1 MPSTDD
7 LWSMYGHQILKFA
20 APDFDPTKQQFSMA
34 SSTLSLDL
42 GNPDPAVV
50 NGYIYNLGNTIP
62 APSPCYAPGS
72 GLFTAYQRFLD
83 AIDLHGDTNPNLD
96 SQINI
101 AAANMNAAQ
110 TNFQNVQG
118 QAIAAWT
125 AYKAVV
131 PGISFSDYVT
141 QQYLTYGQAKN
152 ALDATTSAWQQLMT
166 QKYGQGYEIIANAR
180 NRLSPTG
187 GAADILSA
195 NSYNMA
201 VKTGSAAPA
210 GSAPVLP
217 GSTPPPAPSAL
228 IPSYDPAFALQSFT
242 SVYQQ
247 WQANSASKAPPAASV
262 VMNGSSAAQ
271 GFENMGWSSE
281 SAGLFSYGFFDV
293 WGETS
298 SSQDTQTSFAMDSSF
313 SMTIDFVGLN
323 TFTIAPGG
331 WFDLGLV
338 QSFRNQLLPGSPDL
352 FSPAGALA
360 RIPYQAVIGFQPK
373 ITLSM
378 SKENFSTFAS
388 QFQSQTTAGFGFGPF
403 VVGETHSSTYADKSS
418 ASFDAESATVTIAPP
433 PSTVPVLLGV
443 ISTRLDDQA

>member
-7 LWSMYGHQILKFA
+7 LWSMFGHQILKIA
-20 APDFDPTKQQFSMA
+20 APDFDPEKQQFSMA
-34 SSTLSLDL
+34 STTLSLDL

-62 APSPCYAPGS
+62 APSPSYAPGS
-72 GLFTAYQRFLD
+72 ALFTAYQRFLD
-83 AIDLHGDTNPNLD
+83 SIDLHGDDNPNLD

-110 TNFQNVQG
+110 TNFQNVQT

-125 AYKAVV
+125 AYKAVM
-131 PGISFSDYVT
+131 PGVSFPDYVT
-141 QQYLTYGQAKN
+141 QQYSNYAQAKN
-152 ALDATTSAWQQLMT
+152 ALDATTAAWQQLMT

-201 VKTGSAAPA
+201 VKTGVAVPA
-210 GSAPVLP
+210 GSTPVLP
-217 GSTPPPAPSAL
+217 GATPPPAAGAMV
-228 IPSYDPAFALQSFT
+228 PSYDPAFALQSFT

-247 WQANSASKAPPAASV
+247 WQANSANKAAPAASINV
-262 VMNGSSAAQ
+262 NGSAADQ
-271 GFENMGWSSE
+271 GFEDMGWSAE
-281 SAGLFSYGFFDV
+281 GGGLFSYGFFDLF
-293 WGETS
+293 GETS
-298 SSQDTQTSFAMDSSF
+298 ASKDTQTSFAMDSSF
-313 SMTIDFVGLN
+313 NMQVDFVGLN

-338 QSFRNQLLPGSPDL
+338 QSYRGQLLPGAPDL

-360 RIPYQAVIGFQPK
+360 RIPYQAVVGFQPT

-388 QFQSQTTAGFGFGPF
+388 QFQSHTTAGFGFGPF
-403 VVGETHSSTYADKSS
+403 VIGEAHCSTYANKSS
-418 ASFDAESATVTIAPP
+418 VSFDSESATVTVAPP

-443 ISTRLDDQA
+443 ISTRLDV